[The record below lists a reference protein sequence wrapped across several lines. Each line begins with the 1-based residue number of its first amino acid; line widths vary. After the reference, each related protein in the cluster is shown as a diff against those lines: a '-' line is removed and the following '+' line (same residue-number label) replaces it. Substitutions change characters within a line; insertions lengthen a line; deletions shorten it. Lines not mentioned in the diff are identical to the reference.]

1 MNFAESIVRSCKEH
15 PNKTACTIC
24 GISVTYGELAASALK
39 LAERLSSAAYGPAVI
54 YGKRS
59 TAFLSAILGC
69 MIAERMYIP
78 CDESCPEMRLAD
90 ICRQSAAAA
99 VISDRPLCFTDMP
112 DLILT
117 AAFSGKKRA
126 KGTNEL
132 PVPHHKMLYT
142 IFTSGST
149 GEPKGVPISAENMQ
163 SFLDFACS
171 DSGLGFTSNDIVLGT
186 SVFSFD
192 LSCADIFPS
201 LANGATFISVSP
213 EELAYPETWQTV
225 RHITRLNCTPTF
237 LRLLMTCPSFSAEYM
252 PDLKTAVCCGEP
264 LRAKTAVRF
273 FARFPKAHLINA
285 YGPTEACCA
294 VSASE
299 IFPDEINEA
308 EDLPCGDIKN
318 AACEI
323 FLGKNNEIILR
334 GKSVFGGYL
343 NAPQSVIRP
352 DGSYPTGDKGRIENG
367 RLYCISRLDGM
378 IKYKG
383 YRIETGEIESAAC
396 RFPNVDAAKVTAVRD
411 SSGDVRGIKLTAFCN
426 EKSGVS
432 PASLI
437 GFLSEYLPEYM
448 LPTQTEISHNEHL
461 TASGKIK

>member
-1 MNFAESIVRSCKEH
+1 
-15 PNKTACTIC
+15 
-24 GISVTYGELAASALK
+24 
-39 LAERLSSAAYGPAVI
+39 
-54 YGKRS
+54 
-59 TAFLSAILGC
+59 
-69 MIAERMYIP
+69 
-78 CDESCPEMRLAD
+78 
-90 ICRQSAAAA
+90 
-99 VISDRPLCFTDMP
+99 
-112 DLILT
+112 
-117 AAFSGKKRA
+117 
-126 KGTNEL
+126 
-132 PVPHHKMLYT
+132 
-142 IFTSGST
+142 
-149 GEPKGVPISAENMQ
+149 
-163 SFLDFACS
+163 
-171 DSGLGFTSNDIVLGT
+171 
-186 SVFSFD
+186 
-192 LSCADIFPS
+192 
-201 LANGATFISVSP
+201 
-213 EELAYPETWQTV
+213 
-225 RHITRLNCTPTF
+225 
-237 LRLLMTCPSFSAEYM
+237 MTCPSFSAEYM

-323 FLGKNNEIILR
+323 FLGENNEIILR

-411 SSGDVRGIKLTAFCN
+411 SLGDVRGIKLTAFCN

-448 LPTQTEISHNEHL
+448 LPTHTEISHNEHL